1 MRKQSSQEPDAALST
16 VYVERLLSSNAA
28 TQQQKNKLFL
38 LSRKIKK
45 QHELSIKRPNAKN

>member
-38 LSRKIKK
+38 LIRNMKE
-45 QHELSIKRPNAKN
+45 QRELPV